1 MNVSFLLT
9 CMHFIVYELY
19 MNKTVKED
27 IVEDT
32 KVGFIKQ

>member
-9 CMHFIVYELY
+9 CVYFIVYELY